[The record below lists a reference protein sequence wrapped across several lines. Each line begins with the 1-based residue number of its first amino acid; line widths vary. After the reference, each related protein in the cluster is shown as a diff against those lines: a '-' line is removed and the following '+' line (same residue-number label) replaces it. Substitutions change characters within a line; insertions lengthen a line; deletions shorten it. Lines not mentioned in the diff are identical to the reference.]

1 MHDTDQQAPEA
12 EPDRGTHWMDLMC
25 ASAWVRTI

>member
-1 MHDTDQQAPEA
+1 MYDSDQQATET
-12 EPDRGTHWMDLMC
+12 EPDRGTHWIDLMC